1 MNYNKI
7 LSSLFCL
14 LLTMSLPS
22 CTDWLD
28 VQEKTSVEEKD
39 LFTTYMGFKTL
50 WLNAM
55 PHWPALRCMVRI

>member
-28 VQEKTSVEEKD
+28 VQEKNLCGRK
-39 LFTTYMGFKTL
+39 GFIYHL
-50 WLNAM
+50 YGFS
-55 PHWPALRCMVRI
+55 RRFG